1 MDKRKLKKI
10 TLLFVILVFMSL
22 IIISSMTCCS
32 ESDKISNLE
41 SETAEQLEQNKEL
54 PQVEESI
61 ASTEGETDDTEQQQ
75 ENIEA
80 DNEDINTQIDQK
92 DLENDLLRQL
102 QDFIKAINMD
112 TEYSFFDS
120 YTKKMLG
127 SELEYLKDE
136 NDTYVYLRDNY
147 SNLSNIKI
155 EKIRLFKNR
164 ASANIVCERIANN
177 TKNKNLN
184 LNFQF
189 IYEQGVWKIDFYYN
203 PSITVTPINPLPE
216 VMLSYPN
223 DREILIR
230 YRVESFFPISE
241 IVLRLNKKKLEPTYT
256 GDNFT
261 KYSYITIPFPQ
272 EEVPYIYDL
281 VLVKND
287 IVVFV
292 TDVFGESI
300 QYDWIFYVES
310 IAT

>member
-10 TLLFVILVFMSL
+10 TLFFVILVFMSL

-127 SELEYLKDE
+127 SEPEYIKGE
-136 NDTYVYLRDNY
+136 NDTYAY
-147 SNLSNIKI
+147 
-155 EKIRLFKNR
+155 F
-164 ASANIVCERIANN
+164 
-177 TKNKNLN
+177 
-184 LNFQF
+184 
-189 IYEQGVWKIDFYYN
+189 
-203 PSITVTPINPLPE
+203 
-216 VMLSYPN
+216 
-223 DREILIR
+223 
-230 YRVESFFPISE
+230 
-241 IVLRLNKKKLEPTYT
+241 
-256 GDNFT
+256 
-261 KYSYITIPFPQ
+261 
-272 EEVPYIYDL
+272 
-281 VLVKND
+281 
-287 IVVFV
+287 
-292 TDVFGESI
+292 
-300 QYDWIFYVES
+300 
-310 IAT
+310 